1 MLKSKKIASISL
13 STVLILSST
22 LFLLPTK
29 NTAFAQEQ
37 KTFYLFPVEIEGV
50 EEEILKIPHDSFSVK
65 TMIAKKGDNVTIH
78 YYNTEV
84 QEKHNFV
91 ILNPYNITK
100 DLPGGQ
106 NAKISF
112 IADKEG
118 VYQYECTYHM
128 PTMTGQLLV
137 LP

>member
-1 MLKSKKIASISL
+1 MHKSKKITSISL
-13 STVLILSST
+13 SAVLILSST
-22 LFLLPTK
+22 LLLLPTK
-29 NTAFAQEQ
+29 NFAFAQEQ

-65 TMIAKKGDNVTIH
+65 TMVAKKGDNVTIH
-78 YYNTEV
+78 YYNWEAH
-84 QEKHNFV
+84 EKHNFV
-91 ILNPYNITK
+91 ISNPYNITK

-106 NAKISF
+106 HAKISF

-118 VYQYECTYHM
+118 IYQYECTYHM
-128 PTMTGQLLV
+128 PTMTGQLVV

>member
-1 MLKSKKIASISL
+1 MNKFKNIDLMSLITILLESI
-13 STVLILSST
+13 
-22 LFLLPTK
+22 FLAFNT
-29 NTAFAQEQ
+29 NTAFGQE
-37 KTFYLFPVEIEGV
+37 KREFYLFPVEIEGV

-65 TMIAKKGDNVTIH
+65 TMIAKKGDNITVH
-78 YYNTEV
+78 YYNTEA

-91 ILNPYNITK
+91 LLNPYNITK

-106 NAKISF
+106 HAKISF

-118 VYQYECTYHM
+118 LFQYECTYHM

>member
-1 MLKSKKIASISL
+1 MNTAKDIVLMSLIA
-13 STVLILSST
+13 ILFGSA
-22 LFLLPTK
+22 FLVFNT
-29 NTAFAQEQ
+29 NTAFGQE
-37 KTFYLFPVEIEGV
+37 KRNFYLFPVEIEGV

-65 TMIAKKGDNVTIH
+65 TMIAKKGDNMTIH
-78 YYNTEV
+78 YYNTEA

-91 ILNPYNITK
+91 MLNPYNITK
-100 DLPGGQ
+100 DLAGGQ
-106 NAKISF
+106 HAKISF

>member
-1 MLKSKKIASISL
+1 MNKFKNIGLMSLITILFGSI
-13 STVLILSST
+13 
-22 LFLLPTK
+22 FLAFNT
-29 NTAFAQEQ
+29 NTAFGQE
-37 KTFYLFPVEIEGV
+37 KREFYLFPVEIESV

-65 TMIAKKGDNVTIH
+65 TMIAKKGDNITVH
-78 YYNTEV
+78 YYNTEA

-91 ILNPYNITK
+91 LLNPYNITK

-106 NAKISF
+106 HAKISF

-118 VYQYECTYHM
+118 LFQYGCTYHM